1 MNEQKPQQ
9 WVTYEMKTLTTVTWL
24 HEADALC
31 MRLNAEGIDAFI
43 PDQHTVLT
51 NAMYGNAIGGL
62 RVQVNAQDYER
73 AKEILQG
80 MIPPAAKGMFICSS
94 CNSDSISYE
103 KYSKRVAFLML
114 LLLGIPLLWRKR
126 QFSCNACGHKWKER

>member
-1 MNEQKPQQ
+1 
-9 WVTYEMKTLTTVTWL
+9 
-24 HEADALC
+24 
-31 MRLNAEGIDAFI
+31 MRLNAEGIDSFI

-80 MIPPAAKGMFICSS
+80 MIPPAAKGMFICPA
-94 CNSDSISYE
+94 CNSDSISFE
-103 KYSKRVAFLML
+103 KYSRRVAFLML
-114 LLLGIPLLWRKR
+114 FLGIPLLWRKR